1 MDEELETHHHELSQ
15 TAAAVQS
22 MADALP
28 ALGIVVAVL
37 GVIHTMGSITEPP
50 EVLGKLIG
58 GALVGSFPGVFVAY
72 GFVGPLASTI

>member
-37 GVIHTMGSITEPP
+37 GVIHTM
-50 EVLGKLIG
+50 
-58 GALVGSFPGVFVAY
+58 
-72 GFVGPLASTI
+72 